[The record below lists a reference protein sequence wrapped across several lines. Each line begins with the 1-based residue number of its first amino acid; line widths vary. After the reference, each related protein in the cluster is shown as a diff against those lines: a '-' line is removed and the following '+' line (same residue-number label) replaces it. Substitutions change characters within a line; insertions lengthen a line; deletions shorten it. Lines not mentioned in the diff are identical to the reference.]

1 MKKTAR
7 KWNWSCFITAIVVTE
22 KAIAEYLQSEYQK
35 LGVSLNIHGEEEQS
49 YRDSMKAGNFDM
61 VFNICWGT
69 PYDPQSSL
77 AAMRA
82 PVYGDFAAQQGLE
95 DKADI
100 DDAIT
105 ENPGFHG

>member
-1 MKKTAR
+1 MLEEAGWTLAGDGVREKDGQKMELELLY
-7 KWNWSCFITAIVVTE
+7 NSDSVTE

-69 PYDPQSSL
+69 PYVISGSYESTGVWRFCGT
-77 AAMRA
+77 AGTGR
-82 PVYGDFAAQQGLE
+82 
-95 DKADI
+95 
-100 DDAIT
+100 
-105 ENPGFHG
+105 